1 MKRQHSG
8 RDFRARRVQRHLVS
22 AWTVFQRWEGRF
34 PIRHA
39 DSSSTESDWV
49 SVAFDAA
56 KSERVKSTLAGRL
69 GMDKDTSRH
78 TRIDGIISCNDYV
91 AGYASEELNDL
102 GYTGSAADINPSI
115 TISGI
120 VDNITGKKD
129 LKNSPFP
136 ILRSA

>member
-1 MKRQHSG
+1 M
-8 RDFRARRVQRHLVS
+8 
-22 AWTVFQRWEGRF
+22 
-34 PIRHA
+34 
-39 DSSSTESDWV
+39 
-49 SVAFDAA
+49 AFDAA

-129 LKNSPFP
+129 
-136 ILRSA
+136 